1 MSQVG
6 SLRVEAILENVPV
19 AVDYVAHIGQ
29 VVGVDE
35 TTLYQIQ
42 VAVDEAC
49 ANVVQHAYAGMEPGE
64 MEILCHVDN
73 NSFIIS
79 IRDWGNTFDPDE
91 VSDPDISSPLEERS
105 LGGLGL
111 FFMRQYMDEISF
123 SSDPEAGNEL
133 TMVKRRTSAA

>member
-1 MSQVG
+1 MNQVG
-6 SLRVEAILENVPV
+6 SLRIEAILENVPV
-19 AVDYVAHIGQ
+19 AVDYVAHTGRII
-29 VVGVDE
+29 GVDE
-35 TTLYQIQ
+35 AALYQIQ

-73 NSFIIS
+73 GSFIIS
-79 IRDWGNTFDPDE
+79 IRDWGNSFNPE
-91 VSDPDISSPLEERS
+91 EISDPDISSPLEERS

-111 FFMRQYMDEISF
+111 FFMKQYMDKVSF

-133 TMVKRRTSAA
+133 TMVKRRVSAA